1 MFNYMYITQRN
12 QPCAH
17 SLPIQIICTNKSLIV
32 SIVSPSIC
40 HEVMGPHAMLYI
52 FWMSSFKQAF
62 LLSSFTFIRR
72 LFSSSLLPAIRVVSS
87 AYLRLLLFPFIFL
100 GSNVAKDGD
109 CSQEIKRP
117 LLLGLIWKDPNAG
130 KDWRQ
135 EEKGT
140 TADEMVGW
148 HHRLNGHEFE

>member
-72 LFSSSLLPAIRVVSS
+72 LFSSSLLSAIRVVSS

-130 KDWRQ
+130 KDWGQ

-140 TADEMVGW
+140 TGNEMVG
-148 HHRLNGHEFE
+148 